1 MTNSKPSV
9 VSVFFK
15 LIITIFIFQ
24 IGYHATAQKIS
35 LPIYTID
42 KAVFETLLDVS
53 GGNSKLTASI
63 SIENSALDLTKKS
76 TLYLFAFEKKGT
88 NSGDRRFIKYATA
101 LISIMV
107 PLDYYPFIIANTEE
121 KIQKIKTEL
130 AKSVHNG
137 YTSLAFVPELEE
149 QTLPDGTTI
158 HSLIFTIYSSKEY
171 KVDLDK
177 NSSFADMR
185 LLLIKVSSLNPSPP
199 ARPADYR

>member
-1 MTNSKPSV
+1 MANFPV
-9 VSVFFK
+9 
-15 LIITIFIFQ
+15 
-24 IGYHATAQKIS
+24 
-35 LPIYTID
+35 YTINKD
-42 KAVFETLLDVS
+42 DFDVILNVRED
-53 GGNSKLTASI
+53 NSKLTASI

-137 YTSLAFVPELEE
+137 YTSLAFVPELKE

-185 LLLIKVSSLNPSPP
+185 LLLIKVSSLNPCPP

>member
-76 TLYLFAFEKKGT
+76 SLYLFAFHKKDS
-88 NSGDRRFIKYATA
+88 NSGDRRFIKSAVAT
-101 LISIMV
+101 ISKPV
-107 PLDYYPFIIANTEE
+107 QLDYYPFIIANTEE
-121 KIQKIKTEL
+121 KLQKIKTEL
-130 AKSVHNG
+130 NKPTHSG
-137 YTSLAFVPELEE
+137 YKSLAFVSELEE
-149 QTLPDGTTI
+149 QPLPDGTMVY
-158 HSLIFTIYSSKEY
+158 SLIFTIYSSKSY

-177 NSSFADMR
+177 NASFADMK
-185 LLLIKVSSLNPSPP
+185 LLLTRVISLNPCPP
-199 ARPADYR
+199 ARPTDY